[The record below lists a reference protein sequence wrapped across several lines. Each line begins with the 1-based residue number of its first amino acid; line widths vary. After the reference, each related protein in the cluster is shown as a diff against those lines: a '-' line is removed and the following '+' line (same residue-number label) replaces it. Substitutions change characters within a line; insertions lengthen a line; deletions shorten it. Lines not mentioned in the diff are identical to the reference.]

1 MPAPTAQDQQF
12 VIDLLRA
19 GTSQPDVIAHLQA
32 RGFDAGTSQ
41 LLYQRGLSQMQGSAA
56 AAMAT
61 YPTRGSGAGSGAA
74 VANIVFG
81 IVLIL
86 VGVGITIATYGAA
99 SGGGTYVIAF
109 GPAIVGV
116 VRIVRGMAQLAN
128 SR

>member
-1 MPAPTAQDQQF
+1 M
-12 VIDLLRA
+12 IDLLRA

-56 AAMAT
+56 AAMAS

-86 VGVGITIATYGAA
+86 VGVGITVASYGAA
-99 SGGGTYVIAF
+99 SGGGTYIVAF

-116 VRIVRGMAQLAN
+116 VRIIRGVGQLA
-128 SR
+128 SGR